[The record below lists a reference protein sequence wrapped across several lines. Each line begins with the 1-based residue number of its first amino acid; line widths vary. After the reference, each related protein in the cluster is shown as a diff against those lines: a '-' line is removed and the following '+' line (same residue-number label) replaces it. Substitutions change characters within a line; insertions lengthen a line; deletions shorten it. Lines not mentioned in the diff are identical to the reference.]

1 MSIVHTVRDSPDA
14 FKLVVFGQDNAGQF
28 SNQLTAMVDSV
39 QLLYEPGILNIPD
52 QGHGAYS

>member
-1 MSIVHTVRDSPDA
+1 MSIVYTVRDRPDA
-14 FKLVVFGQDNAGQF
+14 FKLVGFGQDSAGQF
-28 SNQLTAMVDSV
+28 SNELNAMVDSV